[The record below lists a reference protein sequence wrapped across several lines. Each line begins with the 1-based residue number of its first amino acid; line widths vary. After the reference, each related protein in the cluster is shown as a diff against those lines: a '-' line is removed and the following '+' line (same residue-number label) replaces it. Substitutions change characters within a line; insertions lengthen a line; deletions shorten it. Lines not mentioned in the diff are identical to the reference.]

1 MPPRNRIPFE
11 HRERIIRSFEDE
23 EEDYILAA
31 DTLGVN
37 PSTARGIV
45 ARYIREG
52 RIEERPRGGRN
63 NVRVDDE
70 MRDCLNDVIND
81 NCLLTL
87 SRINQELR
95 RRLPLKPRIHDRTV
109 ARTLDGMLFR
119 VKLARPLP
127 AERNRPDVLQKR
139 VDYGNWFMNRGV
151 VHHSVFVDEC
161 GYNIWTARSHGR
173 ARQGERAYRQVCGQ
187 RGRNITVTMA
197 ISPINGL
204 VFHSAIIGGMNA
216 QRFSDFLT
224 QAILNLDPDEMV
236 IFIYDGA
243 PPHRNPAILGPNTE
257 LKMLPP
263 YSPFLNIVE
272 QAISSLKAAIKAD
285 ISRPEVQAQMG
296 DRVAA
301 RDQGLALGVF
311 RTRLLLQALQRNTG
325 TITPAKCAQ
334 WYRFMQTYLPRC
346 LNGEVIEG

>member
-23 EEDYILAA
+23 EEDYLLVA

-70 MRDCLNDVIND
+70 MRDCLNDIIND

-95 RRLPLKPRIHDRTV
+95 RRLPLKARIHDRTV
-109 ARTLDGMLFR
+109 ARTRDGMLFR
-119 VKLARPLP
+119 IKLARPLP

-139 VDYGNWFMNRGV
+139 VDHGNWFMNRGV

-161 GYNIWTARSHGR
+161 GYNIWAARSHGR

-204 VFHSAIIGGMNA
+204 VFHLAIIGGMNA

-224 QAILNLDPDEMV
+224 QARLNLGPDEIMV
-236 IFIYDGA
+236 FIYDGA
-243 PPHRNPAILGPNTE
+243 PPHRNPAVPGPNTE

-263 YSPFLNIVE
+263 YSPFLNIVKE
-272 QAISSLKAAIKAD
+272 AISSLKAAIKAD

-296 DRVAA
+296 DRGAA

-311 RTRLLLQALQRNTG
+311 RTRLLLQALQRNIS

-334 WYRFMQTYLPRC
+334 WYRFMQTYLLRC
-346 LNGEVIEG
+346 LNGEVIGG

>member
-23 EEDYILAA
+23 EEDYLLVA

-63 NVRVDDE
+63 NARVDDE
-70 MRDCLNDVIND
+70 MIDCLNDIIND

-95 RRLPLKPRIHDRTV
+95 RRLPLKPRIYDRTV

-204 VFHSAIIGGMNA
+204 VFHSAIIGCMNA
-216 QRFSDFLT
+216 QQFSDFLS
-224 QAILNLDPDEMV
+224 
-236 IFIYDGA
+236 YDGA
-243 PPHRNPAILGPNTE
+243 PPHRNPDIPGPNTE

-272 QAISSLKAAIKAD
+272 QAISALKAAIKAD

-296 DRVAA
+296 DRGAA

-311 RTRLLLQALQRNTG
+311 RTRLLLQALQRNIG

-346 LNGEVIEG
+346 LNGEVIDG

>member
-1 MPPRNRIPFE
+1 MPPRKIPFE
-11 HRERIIRSFEDE
+11 HRERIIRSFEDK
-23 EEDYILAA
+23 EEDYLLVA
-31 DTLGVN
+31 DTLGV
-37 PSTARGIV
+37 V

-52 RIEERPRGGRN
+52 RIEERPGGGRN

-70 MRDCLNDVIND
+70 MRDCLNDIIND

-127 AERNRPDVLQKR
+127 AERNRPDVLQKI
-139 VDYGNWFMNRGV
+139 DYGNWFMNRGV

-204 VFHSAIIGGMNA
+204 VFHSAIIGGVNA

-224 QAILNLDPDEMV
+224 QARLNLDPDEMV

-243 PPHRNPAILGPNTE
+243 PPYRNPAVPGPNTE
-257 LKMLPP
+257 MKMLPP
-263 YSPFLNIVE
+263 YSHFLNIVE

-296 DRVAA
+296 ERGAA

-311 RTRLLLQALQRNTG
+311 RTRLLLQALQRNIG

-334 WYRFMQTYLPRC
+334 WYRFMQTCLP
-346 LNGEVIEG
+346 